1 MRFKFVNFKLNCTIF
16 KYFNPTSMVTSLAAS
31 LFMYTN
37 VLLWV
42 DTICR
47 HL

>member
-1 MRFKFVNFKLNCTIF
+1 
-16 KYFNPTSMVTSLAAS
+16 MVSSLAAS
-31 LFMYTN
+31 LFAN

-47 HL
+47 HLKKNNYYIFDIYTKLSNPVSSD

>member
-1 MRFKFVNFKLNCTIF
+1 
-16 KYFNPTSMVTSLAAS
+16 MVTSLAAS
-31 LFMYTN
+31 LFVYTN

-47 HL
+47 HLFKNKHYIFDIYTKLSNPVSSD